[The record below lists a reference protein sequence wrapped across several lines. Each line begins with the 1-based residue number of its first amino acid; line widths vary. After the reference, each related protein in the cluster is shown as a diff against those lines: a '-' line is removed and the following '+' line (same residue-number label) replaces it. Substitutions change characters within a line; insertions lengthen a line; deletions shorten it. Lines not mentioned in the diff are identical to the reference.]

1 MVQRI
6 AEDFFGIL
14 ALAGIDEQG
23 DKLTI
28 TVNHPTTGNTQVEVT
43 NTAAN
48 KRTVKEGWKFSSTS
62 MSSTP
67 NTAQLRRQYVCVL
80 RAVVNDFAFTTS
92 DYYFSQYFARS
103 RVPSQ

>member
-1 MVQRI
+1 MWQAHDGSVLSLSLLP
-6 AEDFFGIL
+6 IL

-48 KRTVKEGWKFSSTS
+48 KRTVKEGWKSSFD
-62 MSSTP
+62 
-67 NTAQLRRQYVCVL
+67 
-80 RAVVNDFAFTTS
+80 VNVFDPEHCPAS
-92 DYYFSQYFARS
+92 
-103 RVPSQ
+103 